1 DFSLE
6 EKIEVQDEVVVTAI
20 SPENWQ
26 KYFEDFEKAFIGKS
40 RNARKTEIVNS
51 EVLEFDYDE
60 KYDILTAKTDE
71 TLIIENKSLG
81 YKIHYNLIEFVMTDK
96 YLVYKGYPRFINLVP
111 ENLTDL
117 VEWKENREKTYNGS
131 LRHFL
136 RCLINDDINES
147 DFDVR
152 EVILAERKLQ
162 PKLRYYNYTKK
173 SNKIIRE
180 IGKWG
185 KINISLIPGEIE
197 SERTLKFKNYLKVIY
212 KYGTN
217 TSMIGLWGESALLNI
232 KGFLYE
238 PYDLLVTGKWAE
250 CRLADLLPF
259 EYNPE
264 KGK

>member
-40 RNARKTEIVNS
+40 RNARKTEILNP

-60 KYDILTAKTDE
+60 ESKILTAKAEDA
-71 TLIIENKSLG
+71 LIIENKSLG
-81 YKIHYNLIEFVMTDK
+81 YKIYYSLKEFVKTDK
-96 YLVYKGYPRFINLVP
+96 YLAYKGYPRFINLVP

-117 VEWKENREKTYNGS
+117 VEWKENREKTHNGS

-136 RCLINDDINES
+136 WCLINDDINES
-147 DFDVR
+147 DFEVC
-152 EVILAERKLQ
+152 EVILAERSIYTRNYKE
-162 PKLRYYNYTKK
+162 RYGFSVVDHVKK
-173 SNKIIRE
+173 VKVLKE
-180 IGKWG
+180 VGKWG

-217 TSMIGLWGESALLNI
+217 TSMIGLWGESALLN
-232 KGFLYE
+232 
-238 PYDLLVTGKWAE
+238 
-250 CRLADLLPF
+250 
-259 EYNPE
+259 
-264 KGK
+264 